1 MRIFSDT
8 RGSPESL
15 NKSTLHFVGYKGH
28 SAERACSLIVPHPT
42 VQTSSVEYVATIR
55 QLSDLIVFLEL
66 AQTHR
71 ARLRGVHQLPELHHR
86 QDFPDERG
94 RHGFELFGHS
104 GLGFGPGNV
113 GLEEVVEAHE
123 AEEAANQLPEEAQEG
138 EDVKEKLREQ
148 ELRVPHWE
156 THQNSDVV
164 SFRVKR
170 KSERERESE
179 VNKKKVRYIDREEF

>member
-1 MRIFSDT
+1 MIFSDP

-15 NKSTLHFVGYKGH
+15 NKSTLHFVRYKGR
-28 SAERACSLIVPHPT
+28 SAKRAGSLIVPHPT
-42 VQTSSVEYVATIR
+42 VQTSSVEYVTTIR
-55 QLSDLIVFLEL
+55 QPSDLIVFLEL

-94 RHGFELFGHS
+94 RHGLEFFGHS
-104 GLGFGPGNV
+104 GFGPGGNV